1 MLANNIAEIK
11 ANCQA
16 IHLVAATKYVD
27 ASAMEDLLDW
37 GIFEFGENRVDA
49 FLDKYALLKSHEEI
63 VWHFI
68 GSLQTNKVAK
78 MINKIDYL
86 HSLDNL
92 KLARYI
98 QKYRFKELK
107 CFIEVNI
114 TKSNNKHGLLAEE
127 VLPFLAEIKDFDKIK
142 VIGLM
147 TMTEVN
153 NSETEKLETFNKLKA
168 LKDALN
174 EMGYRDITELSMG
187 MSDDY
192 LLAIK
197 AKTTFV
203 RLGRI
208 LFRR

>member
-127 VLPFLAEIKDFDKIK
+127 VLPFLAEIKDFDKSK

-153 NSETEKLETFNKLKA
+153 ESETEKLETFNKLKA